1 MRSLPKDIK
10 EKISEKDLSFS
21 DFPDLRK
28 ILSVNW
34 RQLESHS
41 SYKKDHVLNHL
52 EGLEPIRN
60 DIAHSRD
67 ISPGAL
73 SMIDAAFF
81 VVSAFMQLPDTQS
94 LLPKTSHQEVAM
106 ARIKAAIKHNGAI
119 GQSDVEAI
127 RDGSTELAE
136 IIEKFQ
142 RLKSRPG
149 RPVTLLTDARS
160 AAVNMIEQIEK
171 ERTSA

>member
-1 MRSLPKDIK
+1 
-10 EKISEKDLSFS
+10 
-21 DFPDLRK
+21 
-28 ILSVNW
+28 
-34 RQLESHS
+34 
-41 SYKKDHVLNHL
+41 
-52 EGLEPIRN
+52 
-60 DIAHSRD
+60 
-67 ISPGAL
+67 
-73 SMIDAAFF
+73 MIDAAFF